1 MPMVTSGKP
10 AQAASARLSS
20 DAFRDVIGRF
30 ASGVTVITTHS
41 GGRNFGSTAS
51 AVSSLSAEPPMLL
64 ICLNKSSASAHAVA
78 ESGTFAVNVLA
89 EDHIE
94 LAGRFASKVADK
106 FEGVATEVDANGSP
120 LLVGAIAHL
129 VCRVS
134 EQVEAGTH
142 FVFLAHVEDAVAYP
156 GHPLAYFRGGFGR
169 MQMAPEA
176 SVLRDVRERIIN
188 AGSHVDEALDTASWA
203 EELGVDVN
211 AVHRALTA
219 LLSEG
224 LLRRQG
230 GQFIIAPVP
239 ESIIFES
246 YAAKLAIEVGVA
258 ESTVGKVSP
267 ERLATLREY
276 MEATLEF
283 VQDDHFTD
291 PEAWIVANERFHE
304 YMVELA
310 GSRVLLETYR
320 RLGLPG
326 LNARTISRST
336 YITTALLDDHE
347 KLVEAYEAGDLEK
360 ALAVLRQHADRPREM
375 RSREHELIA
384 RAAV

>member
-1 MPMVTSGKP
+1 MPMATSGEP
-10 AQAASARLSS
+10 AQAEPTRLTS

-30 ASGVTVITTHS
+30 ASGVTVITTRN
-41 GGRNFGSTAS
+41 GGRDFGSTAS

-64 ICLNKSSASAHAVA
+64 ICLNKSSATAHAIA
-78 ESGTFAVNVLA
+78 ASGTFAVNVLA

-94 LAGRFASKVADK
+94 LAGRFAAKLADK
-106 FEGVATEVDANGSP
+106 FEGVAVEADTNCSP

-142 FVFLAHVEDAVAYP
+142 YVFLAHVDDAVAYP

-169 MQMAPEA
+169 MLMAPEA

-188 AGSHVDEALDTASWA
+188 AGSHVDETLDVAALADD
-203 EELGVDVN
+203 LGVETN
-211 AVHRALTA
+211 TLHRALTA
-219 LLSEG
+219 LLGEG
-224 LLRRQG
+224 LLRRQA

-258 ESTVGKVSP
+258 ESTVGKLSP
-267 ERLATLREY
+267 AQLATLREY
-276 MEATLEF
+276 MEATLEM

-326 LNARTISRST
+326 LNARTINRST
-336 YITTALLDDHE
+336 YATTALLDDHR
-347 KLVEAYEAGDLEK
+347 KLVEAYENGNLEQ
-360 ALAVLRQHADRPREM
+360 ALGVLRQHADRPREM
-375 RSREHELIA
+375 RTRERALASHEA
-384 RAAV
+384 G

>member
-1 MPMVTSGKP
+1 
-10 AQAASARLSS
+10 
-20 DAFRDVIGRF
+20 
-30 ASGVTVITTHS
+30 
-41 GGRNFGSTAS
+41 
-51 AVSSLSAEPPMLL
+51 MLL
-64 ICLNKSSASAHAVA
+64 ICLNKSSATAHAVA

-106 FEGVATEVDANGSP
+106 FDGVATEVDANGSP
-120 LLVGAIAHL
+120 LLIGAIAHL

-142 FVFLAHVEDAVAYP
+142 YVFLAHVEDAVAYP

-169 MQMAPEA
+169 MLMAPEA
-176 SVLRDVRERIIN
+176 SVLRDVRERIISR
-188 AGSHVDEALDTASWA
+188 GSHVDETLDPTRLA
-203 EELGVDVN
+203 EDMGVDSN
-211 AVHRALTA
+211 LLHRALTA
-219 LLSEG
+219 LLGEG
-224 LLRRQG
+224 LLRKQA

-258 ESTVGKVSP
+258 ESTVGKASP
-267 ERLATLREY
+267 EQLATLRQY
-276 MEATLEF
+276 MEATLEL
-283 VQDDHFTD
+283 VRDDHFTD
-291 PEAWIVANERFHE
+291 PAGWIVANERFHE

-336 YITTALLDDHE
+336 YATTALLDDHRQ
-347 KLVEAYEAGDLEK
+347 LVEAYEAGDLEQ
-360 ALAVLRQHADRPREM
+360 ALAVLRQHAERPRQM
-375 RSREHELIA
+375 RSREQEVTVPTA
-384 RAAV
+384 SETA

>member
-1 MPMVTSGKP
+1 
-10 AQAASARLSS
+10 
-20 DAFRDVIGRF
+20 
-30 ASGVTVITTHS
+30 
-41 GGRNFGSTAS
+41 
-51 AVSSLSAEPPMLL
+51 
-64 ICLNKSSASAHAVA
+64 
-78 ESGTFAVNVLA
+78 
-89 EDHIE
+89 
-94 LAGRFASKVADK
+94 
-106 FEGVATEVDANGSP
+106 
-120 LLVGAIAHL
+120 
-129 VCRVS
+129 
-134 EQVEAGTH
+134 
-142 FVFLAHVEDAVAYP
+142 
-156 GHPLAYFRGGFGR
+156 

-188 AGSHVDEALDTASWA
+188 AGSHVDEALDAALWA

-224 LLRRQG
+224 LLRRQAG
-230 GQFIIAPVP
+230 KFIIAPVP

-267 ERLATLREY
+267 ERLATLRQY

-283 VQDDHFTD
+283 VRDDHFTD

-360 ALAVLRQHADRPREM
+360 ALAVLRLHADRPRQM

-384 RAAV
+384 RAVG